1 MVWLRETIRRPAL
14 FAWLDLSLDIRPFF
28 DRVEHGIMEQWGI
41 MEHYKQTAPNPL
53 IKTSKQLQR

>member
-1 MVWLRETIRRPAL
+1 MAQKANKVMKCLK
-14 FAWLDLSLDIRPFF
+14 S
-28 DRVEHGIMEQWGI
+28 RVEHGIMEQWGI